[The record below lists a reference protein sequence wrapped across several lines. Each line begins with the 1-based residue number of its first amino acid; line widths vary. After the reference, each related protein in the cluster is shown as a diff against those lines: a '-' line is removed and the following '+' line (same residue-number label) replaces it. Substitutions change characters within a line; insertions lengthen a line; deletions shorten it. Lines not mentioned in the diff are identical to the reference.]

1 MRIGLLE
8 TLPILREKLKTERI
22 LYPYG
27 GKIVVESVR
36 RDARYDLILS
46 DKSYLPRTL
55 PYYAK
60 VFLVPGSAEIRS
72 TPRDGILLTGGMA
85 QSDTVSF
92 SSIGEDEAMLCVQ
105 REICLRNR
113 SIVPFETKVR
123 FDRNFSLYKN
133 LATGFALSLARILFT
148 EEL

>member
-8 TLPILREKLKTERI
+8 NLPILREKLKAERI

-27 GKIVVESVR
+27 GKIIVESVR
-36 RDARYDLILS
+36 RGAHYDLILS
-46 DKSYLPRTL
+46 DKSYLPR
-55 PYYAK
+55 
-60 VFLVPGSAEIRS
+60 VFPCEATVLLVPGGAVIGSVPKE
-72 TPRDGILLTGGMA
+72 GILLTGGMA
-85 QSDTVSF
+85 LSDTVSF
-92 SSIGEDEAMLCVQ
+92 SSIGEEDAMLCVQ
-105 REICLRNR
+105 REICLLGRN
-113 SIVPFETKVR
+113 IVPFETKVR